1 LGKALG
7 GQGRHKEAEAACREA
22 IRLEPDLA
30 EAHGGLGVA
39 LHGQG
44 KFEEARKAFR
54 RAAALFPDGSPL
66 RQQSQ
71 QAIKGVERQIE
82 LDALLADVLA
92 GKAQPASPPERLR
105 LAALARQP
113 YRARYATAAA
123 LYADAFAARPSLAP
137 PNRYNAAC
145 AAAQAGTGQGKDA
158 AKLGGSQ
165 RLALRRPA
173 LTWLRARLASWS
185 RLFAQGEGGTSRL
198 TRRLTH
204 R

>member
-1 LGKALG
+1 NNLGA
-7 GQGRHKEAEAACREA
+7 
-22 IRLEPDLA
+22 
-30 EAHGGLGVA
+30 A

-54 RAAALFPDGSPL
+54 RAAALYPDGSLL

-71 QAIKGVERQIE
+71 QAIQEVERLIE

-113 YRARYATAAA
+113 YRACYATAAA
-123 LYADAFAARPSLAP
+123 LYADAFAAQPRLATAP
-137 PNRYNAAC
+137 HRYDAAC
-145 AAAQAGTGQGKDA
+145 AAALAGTGQGKDA

-165 RLALRRPA
+165 RLALRRQA
-173 LTWLRARLASWS
+173 LTWLRADLTSWS
-185 RLFAQGEGGTSRL
+185 RLFAQGEVGRSRL
-198 TRRLTH
+198 TRVLTPWQKDA
-204 R
+204 